1 MLPENVAGNAAGG
14 DMAFDYVFVILTN
27 VRTQGNA
34 RCRLRPWILT
44 FVRMT
49 AARRVTVDQNR

>member
-14 DMAFDYVFVILTN
+14 DMAFDYVSVILTN

-34 RCRLRPWILT
+34 RCRLRRWILT

-49 AARRVTVDQNR
+49 EAKRVTVDQNR